1 MNRYHRNRLD
11 YGKGYGK
18 GLPAGHGGSRLTYIG
33 PTMEVSSDVVLVEN
47 PGQYVPKSMPENL
60 CFRAHLLEQCAVDL
74 EFRDAVMAM
83 CSYDFN
89 FWIDTLA
96 WGFDPRKA
104 SDNKRKLDVQPFIL
118 WPYQV
123 EAAAALEKALAD
135 EEDVLIEKSRDMG
148 ASWIM
153 CLWFLWRWLFR
164 PNQSLL
170 LFSRTETLVDGD
182 TDSLFAHLDFTIARL
197 PPWMLPRNWVKTKHR
212 LKLYLVNPENGS
224 VIEGES
230 TTDNIGRGG
239 RRTAIGCDEFAAVK
253 GGGYEVLAAT
263 IATTNTRI
271 FNSTPKGPQNAFFSI
286 REKGTPRIRM
296 HWSSHP
302 EKNQGLYRP
311 LGKGTQVEIID
322 HEWHRKNP
330 GYLFNGEVPQGEEG
344 VRSPWYDKQ
353 CARASGP
360 IEIAQE
366 LDIDYQGSSNPFF
379 PPELLDALRQEHVKQ
394 PLMRGFLEN
403 KGSEQQPLWVFQ
415 QTEGGP
421 LSIWIPL
428 YNDALYDESPSWVV
442 KSRHEFGVGSDISHG
457 SGASNSVSS
466 VGNLLDG
473 TMVAQL
479 VSNRWSIE
487 EFAQQTVALARFFHC
502 YGQPAQMIWEANGP
516 GQTFG
521 RHVVERLKFARVWY
535 YRDENRLNKA
545 ISDKPGFYMN
555 EQQKMVLLTDYK
567 EALYSRRF
575 INPCAESLREAGN
588 YVHDGNSVTYK
599 GLDERQKQ
607 GHAHGDRVIADA
619 LCCKLVFRG
628 SIERRPEEHQ
638 EPRFGSLAYRRRERE
653 REAEFAA
660 DEW

>member
-33 PTMEVSSDVVLVEN
+33 PTSNVTSDVVLVEN
-47 PGQYVPKSMPENL
+47 PGLYVPKSMPENL

-74 EFRDAVMAM
+74 EFRDAVMAI
-83 CSYDFN
+83 CREDIG
-89 FWIDTLA
+89 FWVDCFA
-96 WGFDPRKA
+96 WGFDSRDA
-104 SDNKRKLDVQPFIL
+104 SDNKKKLAVKPFIRRKR
-118 WPYQV
+118 QI
-123 EAAAALEKALAD
+123 EMFDALSKALAD
-135 EEDVLIEKSRDMG
+135 EDDLLIEKSRDEG
-148 ASWIM
+148 ASWS
-153 CLWFLWRWLFR
+153 CSLWMDWRWLFHE
-164 PNQSLL
+164 NQSFLMV
-170 LFSRTETLVDGD
+170 SRAETLVDGD
-182 TDSLFAHLDFTIARL
+182 TDSLFSHFDFIHSRL
-197 PPWMLPRNWVKTKHR
+197 PPWMMPRNWSKAKHR
-212 LKLYLVNPENGS
+212 LKLYLANPENGS

-239 RRTAIGCDEFAAVK
+239 RRTAILIDEFAAFK
-253 GGGYEVLAAT
+253 GGGFEVLGAT
-263 IATTNTRI
+263 EATTNTRF
-271 FNSTPKGPQNAFFSI
+271 FNSTPKGPDNAFYAL
-286 REKGTPRIRM
+286 RQKGTPRVRL
-296 HWSSHP
+296 HWSKNP
-302 EKNQGLYRP
+302 VKNQGLYRP

-322 HEWHRKNP
+322 HEWHRLNP
-330 GYLFNGEVPQGEEG
+330 GYQFNGEIPRGEEG
-344 VRSPWYDKQ
+344 VRSPWYDKKVRKAVDPTQ
-353 CARASGP
+353 
-360 IEIAQE
+360 IAQE
-366 LDIDYQGSSNPFF
+366 QDIDYQGSSNPFF
-379 PPELLDALRQEHVKQ
+379 PPELLDTLREEYVKQ

-403 KGSEQQPLWVFQ
+403 KGNEQQPLWVFQ

-428 YNDALYDESPSWVV
+428 YNDSMYDESQSWVV

-473 TMVAQL
+473 SLVAQL
-479 VSNRWSIE
+479 VNNRWSIE
-487 EFAQQTVALARFFHC
+487 EFAEQSVALARFFHC
-502 YGQPAQMIWEANGP
+502 FGQPAQMIWEANGP

-521 RHVVERLKFARVWY
+521 RHVVERLKFGRVWY

-588 YVHDGNSVTYK
+588 YLHDGNSVTYK

-628 SIERRPEEHQ
+628 SIERKPESFE
-638 EPRFGSLAYRRRERE
+638 EPRFGSLLYRRRERE
-653 REAEFAA
+653 RESQLAA